1 MPTKIII
8 AATATVAIAA
18 TVTAA
23 YKAYP
28 IVRDWR
34 IRKFAERT
42 ANQTSILDTEDIRG
56 EILEEHPVL
65 IVQEADKPD
74 DPSDGQANPSNQND
88 AGDDGDMA
96 IIYHGNDPRAKP
108 DRHHRVRKGRLARA
122 LAQHLRQFTVDG
134 FTIDLRVAR
143 HEGYKWFKG
152 TTVRPSD
159 REPILCA
166 AMSRHAHPW
175 GLVTPRFSDIARIA
189 KQIMPTK
196 LILAAT
202 ATVAVAA
209 TVTAAYKAYPIIRDW
224 RIRKFAERN
233 ANQISILDTEDLRG
247 EILEEH
253 PVLVVQESDKPDDP
267 LDGLA
272 SLFNQ
277 VEADDDGEIPII
289 YHGNDPRAK
298 PDRHHRVRKG
308 RLARAL
314 AQHLRQFTTDG
325 YTIDLRVARH
335 EGYKWFKGTSV
346 RHADREPLLCAAIA
360 IVSTPSRCHRE
371 LASYQQRSSWV
382 DWIVTRGWDPRT

>member
-1 MPTKIII
+1 VI
-8 AATATVAIAA
+8 AHSL
-18 TVTAA
+18 
-23 YKAYP
+23 P
-28 IVRDWR
+28 M
-34 IRKFAERT
+34 
-42 ANQTSILDTEDIRG
+42 RG
-56 EILEEHPVL
+56 YELVEHSAVVVL
-65 IVQEADKPD
+65 C
-74 DPSDGQANPSNQND
+74 
-88 AGDDGDMA
+88 
-96 IIYHGNDPRAKP
+96 IYR
-108 DRHHRVRKGRLARA
+108 
-122 LAQHLRQFTVDG
+122 
-134 FTIDLRVAR
+134 
-143 HEGYKWFKG
+143 
-152 TTVRPSD
+152 
-159 REPILCA
+159 
-166 AMSRHAHPW
+166 HPW

-272 SLFNQ
+272 NLFNQ